1 MRRST
6 NQMDYS
12 KLSKEL
18 REKLIL
24 SQAELAELLGVSFAS
39 VNRWEIGHHEPTI
52 KSKRKIVVLC
62 KKHKIKID
70 TVK

>member
-1 MRRST
+1 
-6 NQMDYS
+6 MDYS
-12 KLSKEL
+12 KVSKEL

-39 VNRWEIGHHEPTI
+39 VNRWEMGHHEPTI
-52 KSKRKIVVLC
+52 KSKRKIIALC

-70 TVK
+70 TVIFCAKNP

>member
-1 MRRST
+1 
-6 NQMDYS
+6 MDYS
-12 KLSKEL
+12 KLIKEL

-39 VNRWEIGHHEPTI
+39 VNRWEQGHHEPTI
-52 KSKRKIVVLC
+52 KSKRKIVALC

-70 TVK
+70 EYTDEGE